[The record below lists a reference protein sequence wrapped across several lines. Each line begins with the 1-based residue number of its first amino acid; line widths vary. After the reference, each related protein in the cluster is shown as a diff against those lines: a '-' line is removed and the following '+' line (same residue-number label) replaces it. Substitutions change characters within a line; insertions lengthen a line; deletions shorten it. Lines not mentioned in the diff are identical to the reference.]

1 MKPDDCLSEYNNTM
15 GVLSLMKGDY
25 ESSEKYLKVAA
36 QSGLGVAKENLEELA
51 KKKANAAEIEKKN
64 K

>member
-1 MKPDDCLSEYNNTM
+1 
-15 GVLSLMKGDY
+15 
-25 ESSEKYLKVAA
+25 LKVAA